1 MNDANG
7 IFLLKV
13 LIKRM
18 KITKIINEDNFS
30 KNAGDIGNRFKR
42 TGNNSIGVRRTGEN
56 NNENNK
62 L

>member
-42 TGNNSIGVRRTGEN
+42 IGNNSIGVRRTGEN